1 MNITIKSLNTFEF
14 TSDTCIGYTRK
25 GERFLVDLDKFD
37 LIKDY
42 TWYMNSD
49 GYVRTNVSDGLH
61 HQVQLSLHRLI
72 MQCPTGKMVDHVRG
86 KTTRFDNRSCNLRL
100 CTNTENQHNRRATNA
115 LNIKGVAYVE
125 RRHKYQT
132 QIQVDG
138 KLKYLGMFVDRVEAA
153 LAYDRAALQYFG
165 QFACLNNIQGPPRS
179 VSIVTKE
186 QQSTQ
191 PVRKVSTQ
199 RQCIQKHTNKLQQV
213 LKPRERTQHRCSVCG
228 KPCTTSNNICIQCV
242 YKQRAQDFQKRHPDV
257 NRETLKQLIR
267 TTPFTTIATQ
277 YGVSDNA
284 IRKWCRRY
292 KLPCTSYE
300 IKHYSDEEWE
310 TL

>member
-42 TWYMNSD
+42 TWYMSSD
-49 GYVRTNVSDGLH
+49 GYVRTNVSGGSH
-61 HQVQLSLHRLI
+61 RQVQLSLHRLI

-153 LAYDRAALQYFG
+153 LTYDRAALQYFW
-165 QFACLNNIQGPPRS
+165 QFACLNNVQGPPRPPVVKVPKS
-179 VSIVTKE
+179 TLESQPKAVTLESHRMK
-186 QQSTQ
+186 Q
-191 PVRKVSTQ
+191 P
-199 RQCIQKHTNKLQQV
+199 H
-213 LKPRERTQHRCSVCG
+213 KPRIRPYYVCPSCGGRCTNPNQVCIACHKERYDREFHE
-228 KPCTTSNNICIQCV
+228 
-242 YKQRAQDFQKRHPDV
+242 RHGDI
-257 NRETLKQLIR
+257 NRDSLKQLIR
-267 TTPFTTIATQ
+267 STPFTTIAKQ

-284 IRKWCRRY
+284 IRKWCKKY
-292 KLPCTSYE
+292 NLPTKSNE
-300 IKHYSDEEWE
+300 IKRYSDAEWE

>member
-49 GYVRTNVSDGLH
+49 GYVRTNVLDGLCR
-61 HQVQLSLHRLI
+61 QVQLSLHRLI

-100 CTNTENQHNRRATNA
+100 CTNTENQHNRRAINA

-132 QIQVDG
+132 QIQVAG
-138 KLKYLGMFVDRVEAA
+138 KLKYLGLFVDRVEAA

-165 QFACLNNIQGPPRS
+165 QFACLNNVQGPPRPPVVEVPKS
-179 VSIVTKE
+179 TLEPQLKAVTLESHRIK
-186 QQSTQ
+186 Q
-191 PVRKVSTQ
+191 P
-199 RQCIQKHTNKLQQV
+199 N
-213 LKPRERTQHRCSVCG
+213 KPRIPTYYVCPSCGGRCTKPKQVCIACHKERYDQEFHE
-228 KPCTTSNNICIQCV
+228 
-242 YKQRAQDFQKRHPDV
+242 RHGDI
-257 NRETLKQLIR
+257 NRDRLKQLIR
-267 TTPFTTIATQ
+267 STPFTTIAKQ

-284 IRKWCRRY
+284 IRKWCKKY
-292 KLPCTSYE
+292 NLPTKSNE
-300 IKHYSDEEWE
+300 IKRYSDAEWE

>member
-49 GYVRTNVSDGLH
+49 GYVRTNVSDESH
-61 HQVQLSLHRLI
+61 RQVQLNLHRLI

-86 KTTRFDNRSCNLRL
+86 KTTRFDNRLCNLRI
-100 CTNTENQHNRRATNA
+100 CTNAENQYNRRAINPTG
-115 LNIKGVAYVE
+115 LKGVAYYARVH
-125 RRHKYQT
+125 RYQV
-132 QIQVDG
+132 QIQINR
-138 KLKYLGMFVDRVEAA
+138 KLKYLGLFVDRVDAA
-153 LAYDRAALQYFG
+153 NAYDKAALQFMG
-165 QFACLNNIQGPPRS
+165 EFASLNNIQGPPRP
-179 VSIVTKE
+179 VVIVTEK

-191 PVRKVSTQ
+191 PVRKVSKQ

-213 LKPRERTQHRCSVCG
+213 LKSREHKQHRCSVCG
-228 KPCTTSNNICIQCV
+228 KTCTTSNNICIQCV
-242 YKQRAQDFQKRHPDV
+242 YKQRSQDFQNRHPDV

-284 IRKWCRRY
+284 IRKWCRKY
-292 KLPCTSYE
+292 NLPTKSNE